1 MCMSDTTDSNENEE
15 ENYAYDE
22 PTPADEVVS
31 TDDGAVILRMGE
43 PPIEVGGGSKAE
55 QFPNKVSS

>member
-1 MCMSDTTDSNENEE
+1 MCMSDTTGSNDME

-22 PTPADEVVS
+22 PTPADEVVP
-31 TDDGAVILRMGE
+31 TDEGAVILRMGE

-55 QFPNKVSS
+55 QFPDKVSS